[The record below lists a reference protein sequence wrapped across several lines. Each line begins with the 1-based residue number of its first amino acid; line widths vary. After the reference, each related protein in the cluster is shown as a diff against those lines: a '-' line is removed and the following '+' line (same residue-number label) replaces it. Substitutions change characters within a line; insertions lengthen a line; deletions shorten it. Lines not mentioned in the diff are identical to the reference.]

1 MARSQQVLQPRTRA
15 AWGSALYLVAAPGVL
30 AGLVPWWITRWN
42 PRPPF
47 LGLELTRV
55 AGAVLIAAGTLELV
69 DSFGRF
75 ALQGLGTPAPI
86 APTRHLVVTGA
97 YRYVRNP
104 MYLAV
109 AAVILG
115 QAVLLSDWRLI
126 VYAAL
131 LWLACHMFV
140 VSYEEPVLQQTFGA
154 EYETFRANVRRWIPR
169 VNPWTAESRRGRQGS
184 ERG

>member
-1 MARSQQVLQPRTRA
+1 MRRTRS

-55 AGAVLIAAGTLELV
+55 AGAVLIAAGALELV

-126 VYAAL
+126 FYAAL
-131 LWLACHMFV
+131 IWLACHMFV
-140 VSYEEPVLQQTFGA
+140 VRYEEPVLLQTFGA
-154 EYETFRANVRRWIPR
+154 EYESFRANVRRWIPR
-169 VNPWTAESRRGRQGS
+169 VNPWRAESRRGRL
-184 ERG
+184 